1 MFEHVNWIGALVASV
16 AVFLVG
22 AVWYSPLMFAR
33 PWQRALGLSDEDMRS
48 GNVGRIFLS
57 AFVAMVVAAIGFS
70 MLLGEA
76 AGWREGLHWGL
87 IIGLLFVAT
96 SLAIHNAFER
106 RPFYYWAINAGYN
119 LLQFV
124 LYGLILGA
132 WPT

>member
-1 MFEHVNWIGALVASV
+1 MFESVNWLGALVASV
-16 AVFLVG
+16 VVFLIG
-22 AVWYSPLMFAR
+22 AVWYSPLMFAK
-33 PWQRALGLSDEDMRS
+33 PWQRALGLTEDDMRS

-70 MLLGEA
+70 MLLGNG

-87 IIGLLFVAT
+87 IVGLFFVAT

-106 RPFYYWAINAGYN
+106 RPLYYWAINAGYN

-124 LYGLILGA
+124 IYGVVLGA
-132 WPT
+132 WPR